1 MPKVRTDV
9 ENVIRRQIR
18 DAIAV
23 DPLISI
29 NALTKVVSKRLNRD
43 IDPEYVKKLLSK
55 IDKEK
60 TVALDRGTIEKKI
73 IQLQEAFRSA
83 GEKLLRIAHWSYDEK
98 QPWDKGPSYKDQI
111 AALRAFAYLQKVLFD
126 AELDAGIYKR
136 HIGNLEIERRNL
148 PLPPDVENQILKSL
162 YAWGVQ
168 MDFAEVEQGPRVIEV
183 KQIENGGTEIL
194 TNESGNTAT
203 PISNKPLE
211 RSTS

>member
-148 PLPPDVENQILKSL
+148 PLPPEVENQILKSL

>member
-1 MPKVRTDV
+1 MPKLRSDV
-9 ENVIRRQIR
+9 ENVIRRQVR
-18 DAIAV
+18 DAVAV

-29 NALTKVVSKRLNRD
+29 NALTKLVSKRLNRD
-43 IDPEYVKKLLSK
+43 IDPKFIKKLVDK

-60 TVALDRGTIEKKI
+60 VVALDRATIEKRI
-73 IQLQEAFRSA
+73 IQLQESFRSA
-83 GEKLLRIAHWSYDEK
+83 GEKLLRIAHWSPATAE
-98 QPWDKGPSYKDQI
+98 PGERGPSFKDQI

-148 PLPPDVENQILKSL
+148 PLPPEVENQILKSL

-194 TNESGNTAT
+194 TNKSGDTT
-203 PISNKPLE
+203 PPIINQPLE